1 MPKTFC
7 PKIMVKKTPFVHALF
22 SCSCSTNYFLYIYR
36 DQLNL
41 WSGKCFKVSTQS
53 EFFVYSCYGPLSLCR
68 FLVCFLSLNNFARE
82 ILGQE
87 KKRYQVQ
94 SWVFVFAIFFYL
106 LTGHIFFLQLSKV
119 TEWTK
124 YVDMLVI
131 CVRFFSLYFEP
142 QSVRQLAANWAAESI
157 KVDLSWC
164 WTCSLTVCTGRQTL
178 CSFHSAFRWHQC
190 ASRNMVV
197 QLFVHMCVCACIE
210 L

>member
-1 MPKTFC
+1 MSKDYGEENPFC
-7 PKIMVKKTPFVHALF
+7 PCPFFMFVFNQLF
-22 SCSCSTNYFLYIYR
+22 SIHLQRSAKSLIRKMFQSKHSEWILR
-36 DQLNL
+36 LLLL
-41 WSGKCFKVSTQS
+41 WSS
-53 EFFVYSCYGPLSLCR
+53 LSLSR

-131 CVRFFSLYFEP
+131 CVRFFFTVFWATISPSACCELSCWEH
-142 QSVRQLAANWAAESI
+142 QSWSKLVLN
-157 KVDLSWC
+157 
-164 WTCSLTVCTGRQTL
+164 
-178 CSFHSAFRWHQC
+178 
-190 ASRNMVV
+190 
-197 QLFVHMCVCACIE
+197 LFTYSVYW
-210 L
+210 